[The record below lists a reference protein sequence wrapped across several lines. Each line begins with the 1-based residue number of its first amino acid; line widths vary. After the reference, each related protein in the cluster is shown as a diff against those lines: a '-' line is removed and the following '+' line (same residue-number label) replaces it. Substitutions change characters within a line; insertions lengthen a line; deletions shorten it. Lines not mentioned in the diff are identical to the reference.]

1 MTYINPEVVYCPR
14 EAVERAAAEFGTPF
28 FLYSEERIRENC
40 RRLKE
45 AFGSRFPGFEAL
57 YAVKA
62 NSNPEVVKIIMNEG
76 FGLDC
81 SSEAEAW
88 LAGKLGA
95 SGMYTANYTPMEELK
110 FAKENGLILNLDDAS
125 MVPFLS
131 ELGEIEKLSFRINP
145 GMGGGNVEG
154 QSMAFAG
161 PDAKYGVPFEKAA
174 EAYAEAKKYGVK
186 HFGIHMMPGSNEL
199 GEEYFAEITAKLF
212 EVVAEIFEKTGIKIE
227 FMNIGGGFGVPYR
240 PEVASLNLEKV
251 AEGVRKT
258 FDEQCAKYGLKEPQL
273 MIEPGR
279 YVTAD
284 AGWLV
289 GKVQIIKDGYKK
301 FVGLNTSSNDMPRPS
316 IYGAYHYVS
325 VVTEETVEDN
335 DTSLRRS
342 VDLVDSTPLRSRL
355 EIVSVVGQICENND
369 QFAKDRE
376 LPVCKLGDI
385 VVIHNCGGH
394 AYAMAH
400 NYNGKLKSK
409 EVLWAT
415 DGSLKQI
422 RRAET
427 VEDLYATVPESAF
440 HFTTT

>member
-1 MTYINPEVVYCPR
+1 MTYMNPDVTYYPR

-40 RRLKE
+40 RKLKQ
-45 AFGSRFPGFEAL
+45 AFGSRFENFEPL

-62 NSNPEVVKIIMNEG
+62 NANPEVVKIIMNEG

-125 MVPFLS
+125 MVPFLKD
-131 ELGEIEKLSFRINP
+131 LGPVEKLSFRINP
-145 GMGGGNVEG
+145 GMGGKNM
-154 QSMAFAG
+154 SFAG
-161 PDAKYGVPFEKAA
+161 PDGKYGVPFEKAA

-212 EVVAEIFEKTGIKIE
+212 EVVAEIFEKTGIEIE

-258 FDEQCAKYGLKEPQL
+258 FDVQCAKYGLKEPQL

-289 GKVQIIKDGYKK
+289 GKARVIKNGYKK
-301 FVGLNTSSNDMPRPS
+301 FIGLDTSSNDMPRPQ
-316 IYGAYHYVS
+316 IYGAYHHVS
-325 VVTEETVEDN
+325 VVTDETATEV
-335 DTSLRRS
+335 
-342 VDLVDSTPLRSRL
+342 
-355 EIVSVVGQICENND
+355 VSVVGQICENSD
-369 QFAKDRE
+369 QFARDRE
-376 LPVCKLGDI
+376 LPVCKVGDLL
-385 VVIHNCGGH
+385 VIHNCGGH
-394 AYAMAH
+394 AYAMGH

-409 EVLWAT
+409 EVLWAA
-415 DGSLKQI
+415 DGSIRQI

-427 VEDLYATVPESAF
+427 VEDLYRTVLSSTF